1 MRIIDNAR
9 TDDDLNEALHAIWE
23 QTGPADHAPEI
34 DKEQIFHNITAPD
47 TVRPLR
53 PERYSFIRWA
63 AAALILLFVG
73 VGLYKFSSRKKVN
86 VPNSGNLAAQ
96 IKPGTDKALLTLAD
110 GTVIMLNDRDSS
122 MALGADNA
130 VIRIR
135 KGQLTYKG
143 MAGQHKQGGT
153 AYHTLT
159 TPRGGQYRIELP
171 DGTNVW
177 LNASSTLRFPE
188 QFDSDTRMVKLEGE
202 GYFEVAK
209 NKAKPFIVAVNN
221 TEVKVLGTHFNIM
234 GYADEPSTNTTLIE
248 GAVQITSGKNK
259 VLLKPGDQARV
270 SDGIQV
276 AKVDTEPYVAWKN
289 GDFNFEHERI
299 ESIMRKLSRWYN
311 IEVKYQG
318 KITNEGFVGKL
329 PRSKNLADVL
339 DILETT
345 GLVHFKVE
353 ERSVTVM
360 P

>member
-53 PERYSFIRWA
+53 PEHYSFIRWA

-110 GTVIMLNDRDSS
+110 GTVITLTDRDSS

-276 AKVDTEPYVAWKN
+276 AKLDTEPYVAWKN